1 VLRGLSCC
9 ALGRRA
15 RFLTV
20 WICTLPLALYRNFQF
35 ASPLVS
41 AVIAFLLIGVENIGV
56 QVRPRVRVMVGSGFL
71 LIGVENIGVQARPA
85 RRGGPGRP
93 ACGVCNVS

>member
-1 VLRGLSCC
+1 
-9 ALGRRA
+9 
-15 RFLTV
+15 
-20 WICTLPLALYRNFQF
+20 
-35 ASPLVS
+35 
-41 AVIAFLLIGVENIGV
+41 V

-71 LIGVENIGVQARPA
+71 LIGVKNIGVQARPA